1 MPQDLRIIE
10 TSGLDAFDYDSIK
23 RYRIRMSN
31 LRPNH
36 VWESLENTD
45 FLQRIGAIGR
55 GGDQKFYPTAAGLL
69 MFGFEHE
76 IIREFPDYFLDYQE
90 RYDNSTRW
98 TDRVTSNAGDWSGN
112 IHDFYFL
119 VYNKIQQNIK
129 LPFALK
135 NGGDRIDDSPVHE
148 ALREALTNALIHA
161 DYHDRRG
168 IVIVKEKQIITF
180 SNPGNMRIGIEEAMY
195 GGVSDPR
202 NTALIKM
209 FSFIG
214 AGERAGSGL
223 PNIISVW
230 KKQKWAGPKIREEFN
245 PDRTILSL
253 EIETLDAP
261 KKQAI
266 KTSDKKQAIKTSD
279 KKQAIKTSDK
289 NARIAE
295 AQEKM
300 IADFLADNHYIKSA
314 QAEELLRISPARA
327 RAILAE
333 LVKKGILTAE
343 GGNRNRMYRLK

>member
-1 MPQDLRIIE
+1 LKK
-10 TSGLDAFDYDSIK
+10 T
-23 RYRIRMSN
+23 
-31 LRPNH
+31 
-36 VWESLENTD
+36 
-45 FLQRIGAIGR
+45 
-55 GGDQKFYPTAAGLL
+55 
-69 MFGFEHE
+69 
-76 IIREFPDYFLDYQE
+76 
-90 RYDNSTRW
+90 W

-148 ALREALTNALIHA
+148 ALREALANALIHA

-180 SNPGNMRIGIEEAMY
+180 SNLGNMRIGIEEAMF

-209 FSFIG
+209 FSLIG

-266 KTSDKKQAIKTSD
+266 KTSDKNK
-279 KKQAIKTSDK
+279 
-289 NARIAE
+289 R
-295 AQEKM
+295 
-300 IADFLADNHYIKSA
+300 
-314 QAEELLRISPARA
+314 
-327 RAILAE
+327 
-333 LVKKGILTAE
+333 
-343 GGNRNRMYRLK
+343 